1 MSSAPHAAG
10 PAVTVLGIGNVLLG
24 DEGVGVH
31 VIRYLRDCPEPH
43 AKLAIVDG
51 GTLSFNLLPIIETAG
66 RLIVIDA
73 AMIGDK
79 AGAVRCL
86 VDDELDAFLGT
97 SKHTAHEIGLRELFD
112 MARIED
118 LLPRR
123 RALIGIHPQGIDWGE
138 GLSDR
143 VATAVPLAAGL
154 ALCLGRKWVCA
165 DQHSALR

>member
-1 MSSAPHAAG
+1 MSPASDGAG

-24 DEGVGVH
+24 DEGVGIH
-31 VIRYLRDCPEPH
+31 VIRYLRDCPESS

-51 GTLSFNLLPIIETAG
+51 GTLSFNLLPVIETAAS
-66 RLIVIDA
+66 LIVIDA
-73 AMIGDK
+73 AMIGGE

-86 VDDELDAFLGT
+86 VGDELDAFLGT
-97 SKHTAHEIGLRELFD
+97 SKHTAHEIGLKELFD
-112 MARIED
+112 MARMED

-123 RALIGIHPQGIDWGE
+123 RALVGVHPQNVDWGE

-154 ALCLGRKWVCA
+154 VLRLARKWVCA
-165 DQHSALR
+165 DQLAALR